1 LSASTT
7 ASLSQ
12 IVSEE
17 IQRLLLAK
25 QEAKAAASAL
35 NVTLDPDELKEITR
49 AAVKRSFFDE

>member
-1 LSASTT
+1 MPASTT

-49 AAVKRSFFDE
+49 AAVKRSFDE